1 MSSTPPALP
10 ADVQALVDQKKFDAL
25 ETLWTRRVEEG
36 GSDMPFF
43 FALAAAV
50 KKKGGGAQAVAW
62 LRLLAEF
69 HGSEDGEAGARRDAE
84 AAVHRPPGALG
95 RARPVLGREGPG
107 PLGRRRKDRALAV
120 VSP

>member
-25 ETLWTRRVEEG
+25 EALWTRRVEEG
-36 GSDMPFF
+36 GSDLPFF

-69 HGSEDGEAGARRDAE
+69 HGSADGDAKTRVLLEIARMSPTDPTVRQE
-84 AAVHRPPGALG
+84 LAAT
-95 RARPVLGREGPG
+95 
-107 PLGRRRKDRALAV
+107 
-120 VSP
+120 